1 MFSWATDRIESG
13 VQFVTGNEEYEFGDA
28 TQGAV
33 RTVTGSEDYD
43 LGDFTSAAVDAVGDV
58 AAAGLSA
65 ADDLTIK
72 AVELIGMES
81 PLPFHDKVTSTKY
94 EQALYANK
102 CAREAKEHAEH
113 GDMVSVHL
121 SIVQRPNESILTTC

>member
-1 MFSWATDRIESG
+1 M
-13 VQFVTGNEEYEFGDA
+13 QFVTGNEEYEFGDA

-33 RTVTGSEDYD
+33 RTVTGSEDYE

-58 AAAGLSA
+58 AAAGMSA

-81 PLPFHDKVTSTKY
+81 PLPFHDRVTSTKY
-94 EQALYANK
+94 EQALYANN
-102 CAREAKEHAEH
+102 CAREAKEQAEH
-113 GDMVSVHL
+113 GKVMVSVHL
-121 SIVQRPNESILTTC
+121 SIVQRPNECILTPC